1 MHPVCLNMIQIRNL
15 HKSFGAHELFRGI
28 DLEVGAGEV
37 VVLIG
42 PSGSGKST
50 FLRCINGLE
59 PFENGEIDVDTIAL
73 HSLNRERPTRDDQEA
88 IRQVRLKVGMVF
100 QQFNLFPHMSVL
112 ENIVLAPT
120 QVLGVPRSKAE
131 EEARSFLTRVN
142 LGHRASARPATLSGG
157 EQQRVAIARAL
168 AMRPQA
174 MLFDEPTASLD
185 PEMVGEV
192 LAVIRNLARQGR
204 MTMLIS
210 THEMGF
216 AREVADRVIVF
227 ADGDIIETG
236 PPERIFTDPGHERTR
251 TFLGRVL
258 KRGIE

>member
-1 MHPVCLNMIQIRNL
+1 MITIKNL
-15 HKSFGAHELFRGI
+15 HKTFGDHTLFKGI
-28 DLEVGAGEV
+28 NLEVATGEV
-37 VVLIG
+37 VVVIG

-59 PFENGEIDVDTIAL
+59 PFERGTVDVDAIAL
-73 HSLNRERPTRDDQEA
+73 HSLNQERPSRDDLEA

-120 QVLGVPRSKAE
+120 QVLGIPRAKAE
-131 EEARSFLTRVN
+131 DDAYSFLTRVN
-142 LGHRASARPATLSGG
+142 LKHRASARPGTLSGG

-168 AMRPQA
+168 AMHPQA

-192 LAVIRNLARQGR
+192 LAVIRDLAQQGR
-204 MTMLIS
+204 MTMLVS

-236 PPERIFTDPGHERTR
+236 TPDRIFSDPTNDRTR
-251 TFLGRVL
+251 TFLSRVL
-258 KRGIE
+258 KRTTA